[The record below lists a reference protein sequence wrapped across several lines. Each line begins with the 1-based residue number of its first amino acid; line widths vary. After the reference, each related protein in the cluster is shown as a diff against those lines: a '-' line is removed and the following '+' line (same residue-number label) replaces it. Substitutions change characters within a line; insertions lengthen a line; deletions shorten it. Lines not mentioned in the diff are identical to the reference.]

1 MPARKYH
8 RTVGQRIDREP
19 GPVRRVPAGPT
30 LWQLTAPH
38 FCAGLEVRHGRVTLA
53 APILQW
59 TVGRLWGEVRAY
71 ARRKGWH
78 GVPVTIPPMGLTVR
92 LQPTDR
98 GA

>member
-1 MPARKYH
+1 M
-8 RTVGQRIDREP
+8 
-19 GPVRRVPAGPT
+19 RRVPAGPT
-30 LWQLTAPH
+30 LWHVTAPH

-53 APILQW
+53 APILAW
-59 TVGRLWGEVRAY
+59 AVGKLWGEVRAY